1 MICHRLK
8 RKFNEIL
15 AYVMT
20 SIISL
25 VSIYISI
32 SDKKVACALIILLV
46 IAALLYITA
55 IFELS
60 LLNFLIPAKERI
72 LAKLNKRLSLIVEEV
87 NYLSNLEKNGD
98 NNHISLYI
106 QINDKKEQKKKLIFK
121 DKNKVNNDEIISLKK
136 KFN

>member
-60 LLNFLIPAKERI
+60 LLNFLIPAKEGI

-106 QINDKKEQKKKLIFK
+106 QINDKKEKKKKLIFK

>member
-1 MICHRLK
+1 MLH
-8 RKFNEIL
+8 F
-15 AYVMT
+15 YT
-20 SIISL
+20 S
-25 VSIYISI
+25 
-32 SDKKVACALIILLV
+32 
-46 IAALLYITA
+46 

-87 NYLSNLEKNGD
+87 DDLSNLEKNGD
-98 NNHISLYI
+98 NNHISLHI

>member
-32 SDKKVACALIILLV
+32 SDKKVACALIILLL

-121 DKNKVNNDEIISLKK
+121 DKNKVNNDEIISLKNK
-136 KFN
+136 I

>member
-121 DKNKVNNDEIISLKK
+121 DKNKVNNDEIISLKNK
-136 KFN
+136 I

>member
-32 SDKKVACALIILLV
+32 SDKKVACALIILLL

-60 LLNFLIPAKERI
+60 LLNFLIPAKEGI

-121 DKNKVNNDEIISLKK
+121 DKNKVNNDEIISLKNK
-136 KFN
+136 I